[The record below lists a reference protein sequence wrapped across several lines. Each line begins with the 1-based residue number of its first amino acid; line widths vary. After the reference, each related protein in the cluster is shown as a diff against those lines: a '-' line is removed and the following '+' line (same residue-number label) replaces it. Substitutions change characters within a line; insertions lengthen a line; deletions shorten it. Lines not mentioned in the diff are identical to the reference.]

1 MTTQKAKSPKTAR
14 LSLPEP
20 LYMQLKQAAKAEPT
34 FNSIGEY
41 LAHQL
46 EQVKILKCDNE
57 NLSKKL
63 IDERVAASK
72 SIAASEQ
79 RVAEAREREEKLK
92 QALINEAN
100 KSSVLAVKNAELVNQ
115 NAELSQRNADLEQ
128 QGSVFGVA
136 NAELN
141 SKIVVLEAEKGA
153 FETEIINLNSRIGNY
168 QSTIQSLQ
176 EQISAMTQKQ
186 LESSNQINGLQAAL
200 EAESVNTRKYL
211 QEAEELAKKIESR
224 EEVIFGLQKE
234 LADKETFTGKIK
246 NLFA

>member
-1 MTTQKAKSPKTAR
+1 MKTETKAPKTAR
-14 LSLPEP
+14 VTLPEAI
-20 LYMQLKQAAKAEPT
+20 YMQLKQAVKSDATYK
-34 FNSIGEY
+34 SIGEY
-41 LAHQL
+41 IVHQL
-46 EQVKILKCDNE
+46 NQVKILASENE

-63 IDERVAASK
+63 LDERVAASK
-72 SIAASEQ
+72 CIAASEQ

-92 QALINEAN
+92 QALINAAN
-100 KSSVLAVKNAELVNQ
+100 ESSVLAAKNANLANQ

-128 QGSVFGVA
+128 QGSVFGIA

-153 FETEIINLNSRIGNY
+153 FEAEIINLNNRIANY
-168 QSTIQSLQ
+168 QSTVQSLQ
-176 EQISAMTQKQ
+176 EQNSVLTQKQ

-200 EAESVNTRKYL
+200 DAETVNARKYK

-234 LADKETFTGKIK
+234 LADKETFAGKIR

>member
-1 MTTQKAKSPKTAR
+1 MKTETKAPKTAR
-14 LSLPEP
+14 VTLPEAI
-20 LYMQLKQAAKAEPT
+20 YMQLKQAVKSDATYK
-34 FNSIGEY
+34 SIGEY
-41 LAHQL
+41 IVHQL
-46 EQVKILKCDNE
+46 DQVKILASENE

-63 IDERVAASK
+63 LDERVAASK

-92 QALINEAN
+92 QALINAAN
-100 KSSVLAVKNAELVNQ
+100 ESSVLAAKNANLANQ

-128 QGSVFGVA
+128 QGSVFGIA

-153 FETEIINLNSRIGNY
+153 FEAEIINLNNRIANY
-168 QSTIQSLQ
+168 QSTVQSLQ
-176 EQISAMTQKQ
+176 EQNSVLTQKQ

-200 EAESVNTRKYL
+200 DAETVNARKYK

-224 EEVIFGLQKE
+224 EAVIFGLQKE
-234 LADKETFTGKIK
+234 IADKETFAGKIK

>member
-1 MTTQKAKSPKTAR
+1 MTTQKAKTPKTAR
-14 LSLPEP
+14 LSLPEN

-46 EQVKILKCDNE
+46 DQVKILKCENE

-63 IDERVAASK
+63 LDERVAASK

-79 RVAEAREREEKLK
+79 RVSEAEELVKKLK
-92 QALINEAN
+92 EDLLNVSHANSELAN
-100 KSSVLAVKNAELVNQ
+100 K

-141 SKIVVLEAEKGA
+141 SKIVVLETEKAA
-153 FETEIINLNSRIGNY
+153 FEAEISNLNSRIGGY
-168 QSTIQSLQ
+168 QSTVQSLK

-200 EAESVNTRKYL
+200 EAESVNTRKYQ

-234 LADKETFTGKIK
+234 LADKETFRGKIK